1 MSLPARGRWIGL
13 LLGSLLGALGAVAD
27 DTGSGTAAT
36 VVPRPDPGPAIRV
49 LLREG
54 PSPVSVGAA
63 AEGRVRI
70 APAPGQALR
79 VDGRV
84 AGPVWRS
91 EASGLVVDGVRVR
104 GAVEVRRVP
113 GGLAVVNVL
122 PLEPYVAGTVGR
134 EVYAS
139 WHPATLKAQAVV
151 TRTYALN
158 RRGVRSGA
166 AWDLAADTTGQVYG
180 GRDAESP
187 PVARAVGAT
196 EGEWLAWEGEPIL
209 AVFHSASGGQTAGAE
224 EVWGQ
229 ALPYLAS
236 VEVEGEDGSP
246 DTYWRATV
254 SRSTL
259 GRALAP
265 LGVRVGAIREM
276 RVADRWPSGRA
287 RTVYVRGREGAD
299 KVTARELRRAL
310 GGDVIRSTLFEI
322 RSQDDRFLI
331 VGSGHGHGVGMSQWG
346 AEAMAQ
352 AGASYTEIL
361 AAFYPGAR
369 LVKGVPE

>member
-1 MSLPARGRWIGL
+1 MTWPARGRWVGALVGTI
-13 LLGSLLGALGAVAD
+13 LGALGAAAD
-27 DTGSGTAAT
+27 DTGSGAA
-36 VVPRPDPGPAIRV
+36 VPGRSDRGEAPPIRV

-54 PSPVSVGAA
+54 PDPASVGPI
-63 AEGRVRI
+63 GGGTVRI
-70 APAPGQALR
+70 APAPGGALR

-91 EASGLVVDGVRVR
+91 RDSGLAVDGVRVR
-104 GAVEVRRVP
+104 GAVEVRRSD
-113 GGLAVVNVL
+113 GGLAVVNVV

-134 EVYAS
+134 EIYAS
-139 WHPATLKAQAVV
+139 WNPETLKAQAVV

-158 RRGVRSGA
+158 RRGARSRA

-180 GRDAESP
+180 GLDAESA
-187 PVARAVGAT
+187 PVVQAVRAT

-229 ALPYLAS
+229 TLPYLES
-236 VEVEGEDGSP
+236 VEVKGEDGSP

-265 LGVRVGAIREM
+265 LGVRVGAIREI

-287 RTVYVRGREGAD
+287 RTVYVSGREGAE
-299 KVTARELRRAL
+299 KVTARDLRRAL

-322 RSQDDRFLI
+322 RSQDDSVLI
-331 VGSGHGHGVGMSQWG
+331 IGSGHGHGVGMSQWG

-352 AGASYTEIL
+352 EGASYREIL
-361 AAFYPGAR
+361 AAFYPGAQ